1 MIVYEEIGLI
11 VIELKDICER
21 VDDEFR
27 LNIFFV
33 IEKFVVYIDIIILIC
48 RRCKC

>member
-11 VIELKDICER
+11 VIELKDIRER

-33 IEKFVVYIDIIILIC
+33 IEKFVVYIDIIILIF